1 MLVSSCTVLVMSFR
15 HLHRLDQE
23 LAAIAT
29 VNGLPHRHGRQY
41 SSREDA
47 LLSTIAKERELFE
60 GAGFG
65 EYVRT
70 NVYICVHSCTPDA
83 AQDTKTHIQTCLLT
97 QYPTTHRHST
107 LAVIAN
113 ASTEVSRRPKH
124 SVCFSSLCPQLEAPD
139 LLEPKKFE
147 AFRCSY

>member
-1 MLVSSCTVLVMSFR
+1 MYVYTLECVCVLISQYLYFIAYWKYNIHIYLRECVVLQMFVSLWTVLVMSLR

-65 EYVRT
+65 EYVLRT
-70 NVYICVHSCTPDA
+70 NVYVCVHSCTPV
-83 AQDTKTHIQTCLLT
+83 C
-97 QYPTTHRHST
+97 
-107 LAVIAN
+107 
-113 ASTEVSRRPKH
+113 STEH
-124 SVCFSSLCPQLEAPD
+124 
-139 LLEPKKFE
+139 
-147 AFRCSY
+147 

>member
-1 MLVSSCTVLVMSFR
+1 MFVSSCTVLVMSFR

-70 NVYICVHSCTPDA
+70 NVYIHVHSCTLDA
-83 AQDTKTHIQTCLLT
+83 AQDTKTHKSTMNVHPHEIPHHT
-97 QYPTTHRHST
+97 QRQY
-107 LAVIAN
+107 
-113 ASTEVSRRPKH
+113 
-124 SVCFSSLCPQLEAPD
+124 
-139 LLEPKKFE
+139 
-147 AFRCSY
+147 